1 MSVCECVCLC
11 ECVHVSVSVSVCECV
26 CVRVRGARR
35 EPHWVSEL
43 RTQLSSPCSC
53 DRVHSGCLRP
63 WVREGGDVARPLA
76 DSQCPA
82 ARAHC
87 AERPAIQGARSH
99 LRPSGQRG
107 RCSLPGDGAA
117 GAWEAWLR
125 GPPEP
130 QASLQ
135 GVPHLWLV
143 HRTGLRERVR
153 PHGLQCRLSL
163 SQSLAG
169 AGGLCCLAW
178 WPLAW
183 ALGAGGRPALQAWV
197 SRGHKSAG
205 TGQGEARRDAL
216 IPASLRLAE
225 GPMGSPESPWQG
237 HGCQLCWCL
246 LPSASCFLG
255 FQGTEVQLKLGV

>member
-1 MSVCECVCLC
+1 MGEGGRGRGQASGQLPVPSRSCPLC
-11 ECVHVSVSVSVCECV
+11 
-26 CVRVRGARR
+26 R
-35 EPHWVSEL
+35 EACHPGG
-43 RTQLSSPCSC
+43 TQPPPP
-53 DRVHSGCLRP
+53 LRP
-63 WVREGGDVARPLA
+63 AGP
-76 DSQCPA
+76 
-82 ARAHC
+82 
-87 AERPAIQGARSH
+87 
-99 LRPSGQRG
+99 
-107 RCSLPGDGAA
+107 LPGDGAA

-135 GVPHLWLV
+135 GVPRLWLV

-153 PHGLQCRLSL
+153 PHGLQCRPSL

-169 AGGLCCLAW
+169 AGGLCCPAW

-197 SRGHKSAG
+197 SRGHASAG

-237 HGCQLCWCL
+237 HGCQLCRCL
-246 LPSASCFLG
+246 LLSASCFLG
-255 FQGTEVQLKLGV
+255 FQGTEVQLKL